1 MKYTKEY
8 LKENDTCILCETKEE
23 AKKIASIFG
32 KHISLVKRWN
42 SRENCFGYYRLKK
55 DFDFIA
61 KEFKYIK
68 HVLLF
73 SEVIADYEASKP
85 KRKLKGFAVP
95 FSLFKLTDG
104 SESYWVN
111 KGDVYIKFPE
121 FGQNGYILERYN
133 SDKYSKDA
141 KCVFYLPSE
150 IVEQWE
156 PVYEEEKPT
165 FGSFSDIIRHFEGC
179 KVVAQAG
186 DYILVSNAFNIEAL
200 PHIHHHLSLETGWNF
215 TESFQS
221 ELQELG
227 IKI

>member
-8 LKENDTCILCETKEE
+8 LKESNTCILCETKEE

-85 KRKLKGFAVP
+85 KRNILGYKAICDIEPWGLKV
-95 FSLFKLTDG
+95 
-104 SESYWVN
+104 
-111 KGDVYIKFPE
+111 GDVVP
-121 FGQNGYILERYN
+121 
-133 SDKYSKDA
+133 A
-141 KCVFYLPSE
+141 KCRVKSSNGGYVYSSSILVAPSE
-150 IVEQWE
+150 IVESWE

-165 FGSFSDIIRHFEGC
+165 FGSFSDIIKHFEGC
-179 KVVAQAG
+179 KVVAQKG
-186 DYILVSNAFNIEAL
+186 HYILVSNSKDTYD
-200 PHIHHHLSLETGWNF
+200 PDCIHHHISLESGWNF
-215 TESFQS
+215 TESFKS
-221 ELQELG
+221 ELKELG